1 MPLDEIEDV
10 HGAKHE
16 TVLVM
21 QGGGSLGA
29 YECGVYKTLERAGIK
44 FDIVAG
50 TSIGAVNAGI
60 IAGSKNPARDLED
73 FWLAA
78 AEHATP
84 SIWSDEMR
92 GVAAST
98 YSALFGNSRI
108 FAPTWQWPVAAIGN
122 PIYSSPHLYDLGP
135 LKKTLPRYID
145 FNRLSPGNTP
155 RIIVTATD
163 IQKSES
169 VIFDSHREKLTAD
182 QLAACA
188 GFPFYGISW
197 TKIDGRYLWD
207 GSLMS
212 NTPLREV
219 INASPRNHKHV
230 YIVSLFPKNQHKL
243 PENLADSWHRARDI
257 MHNDKTDHNVHMSKI
272 ITRYLNLMRKMHDM
286 LASAKMDEKMKEQF
300 QEIERE
306 YRKLAT
312 ERGAIIER
320 VVKIERKEDI
330 HYIFEDADFSIATIK
345 KLIRQGEQE
354 AEKAL
359 KA

>member
-1 MPLDEIEDV
+1 MTLEEIVDERKP
-10 HGAKHE
+10 KHE

-29 YECGVYKTLERAGIK
+29 YECGVYKALERVGIK
-44 FDIVAG
+44 FDIVGG

-60 IAGSKNPARDLED
+60 IAGSKNPSRDLED
-73 FWLAA
+73 FWLAT
-78 AEHATP
+78 AEFATP
-84 SIWSDEMR
+84 DILSDEMR

-98 YSALFGNSRI
+98 YSAMFGNSRI
-108 FAPTWQWPVAAIGN
+108 FAPTWHWPVAGN

-135 LKKTLPRYID
+135 LKKTLLRYID
-145 FNRLSPGNTP
+145 FGRLSPGNTP
-155 RIIVTATD
+155 RLIVSATD
-163 IQKSES
+163 IQRSES
-169 VIFDSHREKLTAD
+169 VVFDSHREKITAD

-219 INASPRNHKHV
+219 INASPKNHKHV
-230 YIVSLFPKNQHKL
+230 YLVSLFPKNQEKL

-257 MHNDKTDHNVHMSKI
+257 MHNDKTDHNIHMSKMV
-272 ITRYLNLMRKMHDM
+272 TRYLNLMRKMHDM
-286 LASAKMDEKMKEQF
+286 LASAKLDTKMRAQF

-320 VVKIERKEDI
+320 VVKIERKEDV